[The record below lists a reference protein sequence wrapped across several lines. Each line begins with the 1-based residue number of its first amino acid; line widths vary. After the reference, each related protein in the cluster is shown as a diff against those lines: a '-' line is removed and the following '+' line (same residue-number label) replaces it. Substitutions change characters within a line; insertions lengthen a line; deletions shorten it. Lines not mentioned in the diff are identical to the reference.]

1 MTPKGQLKCI
11 VKFLK
16 ILLGNNATDKA
27 LAGEM
32 TVGET
37 IVVTLV
43 SICIMY
49 PVFMLGYYIGLNSK
63 HKDK

>member
-1 MTPKGQLKCI
+1 MWQ
-11 VKFLK
+11 V
-16 ILLGNNATDKA
+16 TDKA

-32 TVGET
+32 IMGEIIAT
-37 IVVTLV
+37 ILV

-63 HKDK
+63 HRNK